1 MRPAALCCGLAAFLC
16 LFDAVHA
23 RRAHK
28 FEVTEQNLKRLLTTH
43 EWKNLFGPEEEL
55 FRRDEPEFLKR
66 VSVVWPKES
75 WRRRRRRRVHER
87 INESA
92 GETDENAAYTPA
104 RSVRLVFTN
113 RTEAPLLL
121 SLEHLPPSSNVVD
134 DGLLVLSRYANS
146 TSQLPDW
153 TVRREEECLFRG
165 DANQVVDGASK
176 KHGQAAV
183 SLCGGVIRGLI
194 VRDHE
199 YQVISPLPNR
209 LTRRAPTRRAVALA
223 DTPHILIRGQAP
235 PAHLQD
241 LECAA
246 ERALKREKRN
256 LNEFFKRSF
265 RGGGAGVGATT
276 RGWWRP
282 SPAAIASNRRRS
294 GRGVLHN
301 GPLFVELAVFVDRDL
316 FRHMAVNFP
325 RDTEREVTRVVL
337 AMINAVQ
344 LLYHDASLGRAVT
357 FVLKRLEVLHAEP
370 AGLTRSHDIDRFL
383 SSFCKWQRLEN
394 PALDSDPLH
403 WDHAVLLTGLDLYV
417 QLGGKSPGKLSS
429 QVVGLAPVG
438 GMCSR
443 ASSCTVNE
451 GRHFESVYV
460 VAHEIGHNLGMR
472 HDGPMSDNEC
482 DPGSFIMS
490 PTLGSGKI
498 TWSQCSR
505 KYLEN
510 FLETE
515 QASCLWD
522 RSVPEPGLDHAAG
535 GLLPGE
541 RFSADQ
547 QCMLKYGSG
556 SSHAKTQ
563 PLDDVCRDLH
573 CQRDRYTW
581 TSHPALEGTTC
592 GISMWCRSGRCVSKG
607 LSAQQAGFWPERLV
621 AGSWGEWSAFSECA
635 SSCLHGSGG
644 LDAGSS
650 GIEVAARRCDKPR
663 PENGGKQCV
672 GSDRRYRACEAAQ
685 ICSNVPRTTL
695 RDFADE
701 VCGRAKEV
709 DADLLGTGTQRESS
723 DPVEACAVWCYKKRG
738 GAKNRGWTF
747 PDGTACKGLPR
758 QPNNNRVSRRSGALF
773 PSNNKRG
780 LCVSGRCEYFSCAP
794 DATFKEDPEIC
805 TLQSNRARIASNSI
819 NNLRNETST
828 WSAWRPLPASG
839 GRCKSNCIAPGRGLR
854 LVSRDCRGPCTD
866 GDSRSIQ
873 LCEPEDS
880 QSCVRLKTP
889 FEHASAVCSRYKERV
904 RRLSGIGMQI
914 SPSIEDPD
922 RPCRVACQDEA
933 VPHRF
938 YLVNGEEGWFP
949 FGTDCGRGVRSR
961 QAYCVSGKCLEFGS
975 DLTPR
980 LQSHRL
986 IPHGVHQLLSERRRR
1001 SVLPANESAVVTS
1014 QLDSDTLNYL
1024 IDTIEGKTANANKVK
1039 LDEPSLDLHN
1049 PIHVNNPPMQT
1060 DDTAAG
1066 YAVASSEDAKSS
1078 SAKLVLDWCLIL
1090 LLAVQLQR

>member
-1 MRPAALCCGLAAFLC
+1 MRPTAMWCGLAAL
-16 LFDAVHA
+16 LSLALPQHA
-23 RRAHK
+23 RNAPK
-28 FEVTEQNLKRLLTTH
+28 SQVTEQNLRHLLTTH
-43 EWKNLFGPEEEL
+43 EWRDLFGPDEQL
-55 FRRDEPEFLKR
+55 FRNDEAEFVRR
-66 VSVVWPKES
+66 VSVVWPRES
-75 WRRRRRRRVHER
+75 RRRRRRRSKSV
-87 INESA
+87 
-92 GETDENAAYTPA
+92 PA
-104 RSVRLVFTN
+104 KSVRLIFANNTVQ
-113 RTEAPLLL
+113 PLTLHL
-121 SLEHLPPSSNVVD
+121 DHLPPSSSVAD
-134 DGLLVLSRYANS
+134 EGLLVLSRFANS
-146 TSQLPDW
+146 TAQLPDW
-153 TVRREEECLFRG
+153 TVRREEQCLMRG
-165 DANQVVDGASK
+165 AATQPPAGA
-176 KHGQAAV
+176 GQAAV
-183 SLCGGVIRGLI
+183 SLCGAVIRGL
-194 VRDHE
+194 VAREHE
-199 YQVISPLPNR
+199 FLVISPLPSR
-209 LTRRAPTRRAVALA
+209 LRRRASARGALR
-223 DTPHILIRGQAP
+223 DTPHVLVRGHAP
-235 PAHLQD
+235 PASLHD
-241 LECAA
+241 FECAA
-246 ERALKREKRN
+246 ERALDRRKRN
-256 LNEFFKRSF
+256 LNQFFRP
-265 RGGGAGVGATT
+265 RTGTRVGGS

-282 SPAAIASNRRRS
+282 SAAAAASGRRRS
-294 GRGVLHN
+294 GRGVLHQ

-337 AMINAVQ
+337 AMVNAVQ
-344 LLYHDASLGRAVT
+344 LLYQDASLGRAVT

-394 PALDSDPLH
+394 PPLDADPLH

-417 QLGGKSPGKLSS
+417 QLGAPANSKTPAKLSS

-505 KYLEN
+505 RYLDA

-522 RSVPEPGLDHAAG
+522 RSVPEPALDHAAG

-541 RFSADQ
+541 RFSADH

-556 SSHAKTQ
+556 SVHARTQ

-592 GISMWCRSGRCVSKG
+592 GLHMWCRSGRCVARG
-607 LSAQQAGFWPERLV
+607 AAWAAAGERGAV
-621 AGSWGEWSAFSECA
+621 AGGWGEWTPFSECA

-650 GIEVAARRCDKPR
+650 GVEVSVRRCDKPR

-723 DPVEACAVWCYKKRG
+723 DAVEACAVWCYKKRG

-747 PDGTACKGLPR
+747 PDGTACKGLSASNR
-758 QPNNNRVSRRSGALF
+758 RVSRRSGVL
-773 PSNNKRG
+773 PGVGRG
-780 LCVSGRCEYFSCAP
+780 LCVSGRCESFSCAL
-794 DATFKEDPEIC
+794 DAPFKEDHEIC
-805 TLQSNRARIASNSI
+805 TLHNHRARIASNSI
-819 NNLRNETST
+819 LATNESSQAM
-828 WSAWRPLPASG
+828 WSAWRAVGGGG

-854 LVSRDCRGPCTD
+854 LVTRDCHGAACSSNLD
-866 GDSRSIQ
+866 ARSIQ

-880 QSCVRLKTP
+880 KSCVRLKTP

-914 SPSIEDPD
+914 SPSVEDPD

-949 FGTDCGRGVRSR
+949 FGTDCGRGSR
-961 QAYCVSGKCLEFGS
+961 QAYCVSGKCLEFGA

-980 LQSHRL
+980 LLHRL
-986 IPHGVHQLLSERRRR
+986 FPAAAVHHLLRPAAPERRRR
-1001 SVLPANESAVVTS
+1001 SVLPPANHSVTAT
-1014 QLDSDTLNYL
+1014 LDSDTLTDL
-1024 IDTIEGKTANANKVK
+1024 IHAIEGKTEEGNMV
-1039 LDEPSLDLHN
+1039 LPVEPSLDLHN
-1049 PIHVNNPPMQT
+1049 PIHVNNPPLLT
-1060 DDTAAG
+1060 DKAAAG
-1066 YAVASSEDAKSS
+1066 FAASERSTASMVSGSVAT
-1078 SAKLVLDWCLIL
+1078 L
-1090 LLAVQLQR
+1090 LLATSTLRRGA